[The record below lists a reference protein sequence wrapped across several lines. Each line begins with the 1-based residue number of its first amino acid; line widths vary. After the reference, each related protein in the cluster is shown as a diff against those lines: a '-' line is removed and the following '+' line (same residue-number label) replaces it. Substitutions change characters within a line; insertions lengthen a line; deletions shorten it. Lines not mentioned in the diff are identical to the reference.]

1 MHKRTAEGGVV
12 TLDENQ
18 DHTLW
23 PCIQHDPSI
32 PCDEALRMWQ
42 DPRGRRILYAQEARY
57 ARYPTPPR

>member
-1 MHKRTAEGGVV
+1 MHKQTAEGGII

-23 PCIQHDPSI
+23 PCVQHDPRIS
-32 PCDEALRMWQ
+32 CNEAQRMWQ
-42 DPRGRRILYAQEARY
+42 DPRAQRTLRPQEPRY